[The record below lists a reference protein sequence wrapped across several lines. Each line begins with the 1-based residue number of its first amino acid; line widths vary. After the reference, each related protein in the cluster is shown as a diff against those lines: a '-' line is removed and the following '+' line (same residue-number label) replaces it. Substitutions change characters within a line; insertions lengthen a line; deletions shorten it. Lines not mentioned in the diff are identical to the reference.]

1 MACAAHRR
9 VSTPFTL
16 VSQSLLSLRPWS
28 ADRRASQ
35 IVFVEGGM
43 VGRGGVGRIGGGGGG
58 KIKSTFF
65 PPPVCLRDSTQCS
78 LVAASLVISPPVVRR

>member
-1 MACAAHRR
+1 
-9 VSTPFTL
+9 
-16 VSQSLLSLRPWS
+16 
-28 ADRRASQ
+28 
-35 IVFVEGGM
+35 M
-43 VGRGGVGRIGGGGGG
+43 VGRGGEGRIGGGGGGGG